1 MKLIAIFNKKA
12 HKVLFLLY
20 AKNIF
25 VNNTVEVIF
34 MKKKIF
40 FLVIVLLISISAIV
54 FGNSID
60 KSLKKIPESAVL
72 L

>member
-1 MKLIAIFNKKA
+1 
-12 HKVLFLLY
+12 
-20 AKNIF
+20 
-25 VNNTVEVIF
+25 

-40 FLVIVLLISISAIV
+40 FLVIVLLISVSAIV

>member
-1 MKLIAIFNKKA
+1 LIKKA
-12 HKVLFLLY
+12 RLVLFFLH
-20 AKNIF
+20 AINNF
-25 VNNTVEVIF
+25 VNNTFEVIF

-40 FLVIVLLISISAIV
+40 FLVIVLLISISAII